1 MPTCFVVQGFGK
13 KTDFTDGRVLDL
25 DASYAIIK
33 EAVEACGL
41 QCLRADEIPHSGTI
55 DVPMYEQLLRADLVI
70 ADLSTYNVNAAFEL
84 GVRYGLRPYATLI
97 VAEDQLKNPFDFSHI
112 VMRRYKHLGEDIGA
126 KEARRFSL
134 ELQTAIKAILPSPQT
149 DSPIYTFFPQLQP
162 PQVAEVQAQAH
173 DAAVRIA
180 AVGQA
185 LTRASEATVP
195 DAGSEDSRATRELLD
210 AAQTML
216 KAGQIAAA
224 RSLLE
229 EAHRRRPQDADV
241 TLRLAQTIAQ
251 SALPA
256 PEAAL
261 QAARELLREL
271 DPDTTNNPETLSLW
285 GSLHL
290 QLWEA
295 TRTRDHLDDSIQ
307 AQERVYFLKQDPDVG
322 VQLAHLF
329 DIRAVVWLEA
339 GEADE
344 ALTDHMLARRVRRE
358 LCRWA
363 PSHLDQL
370 AKEAPGLRYRL
381 MAALWLAALAMDDAA
396 EMARWDSAIETLQ
409 IGAEV
414 HRDRRAQGEA
424 TLDLLRRYA
433 ELQGLQLSTR
443 P

>member
-25 DASYAIIK
+25 DASYAILK

-84 GVRYGLRPYATLI
+84 GVRYGLRPHATLI
-97 VAEDQLKNPFDFSHI
+97 VAEEQLKNPFDFSHI

-126 KEARRFSL
+126 KEARRFSQ
-134 ELQTAIKAILPSPQT
+134 ELQMAIKAILATPQT
-149 DSPIYTFFPQLQP
+149 DSPVYTFFPQLLP
-162 PQVAEVQAQAH
+162 PQEPRAANQAH
-173 DAAVRIA
+173 EAAVRMA

-185 LTRASEATVP
+185 LAQASEAALP
-195 DAGSEDSRATRELLD
+195 EAGNEDSRATRELLD

-216 KAGQIAAA
+216 QAGQPAAA

-241 TLRLAQTIAQ
+241 TLRLAQAIAM
-251 SALPA
+251 SAQPS

-261 QAARELLREL
+261 QATRELLREL
-271 DPDTTNNPETLSLW
+271 DPENTNNPETLTLW
-285 GSLHL
+285 GHVHL
-290 QLWEA
+290 QLWALTPSREY
-295 TRTRDHLDDSIQ
+295 LDESIQ
-307 AQERVYFLKQDPDVG
+307 AQERVFFLKLDPDAG

-329 DIRAVVWLEA
+329 DTRAVVWLEA
-339 GEADE
+339 GDADE
-344 ALTDHMLARRVRRE
+344 ALTDHMLARRVRKD

-363 PSHLDQL
+363 PSHLDRL

-381 MAALWLAALAMDDAA
+381 MAALWLAAQALDDAV
-396 EMARWDSAIETLQ
+396 EMARWDREMATLQ
-409 IGAEV
+409 ISADA
-414 HRDRRAQGEA
+414 HRDRRHQGEA
-424 TLDLLRRYA
+424 SAELLRRYG
-433 ELQGLQLSTR
+433 ELQALQASTQA
-443 P
+443 

>member
-112 VMRRYKHLGEDIGA
+112 VMRRYKHLGEDLGA

-134 ELQTAIKAILPSPQT
+134 ELQTAIKAILPTPQT

-162 PQVAEVQAQAH
+162 PQLAAVQAQAR
-173 DAAVRIA
+173 DTAVRIA

-185 LTRASEATVP
+185 LTRASEASVP

-251 SALPA
+251 SAQPA

-261 QAARELLREL
+261 QAARELLLEL
-271 DPDTTNNPETLSLW
+271 DPDTTNNPETLALW

-290 QLWEA
+290 QLWES

-396 EMARWDSAIETLQ
+396 EVARWDGAIETLQ

-424 TLDLLRRYA
+424 TLELLRRYA
-433 ELQGLQLSTR
+433 ELQGLQMSAR
-443 P
+443 S

>member
-126 KEARRFSL
+126 KEARRFSQ

-162 PQVAEVQAQAH
+162 PQVAQVQAQAH

-261 QAARELLREL
+261 QAARELLLEL

-290 QLWEA
+290 QLWES

-363 PSHLDQL
+363 PGHLDQL
-370 AKEAPGLRYRL
+370 AKEAPALRYRL

-414 HRDRRAQGEA
+414 HRERRAQGEA

-433 ELQGLQLSTR
+433 ELQGLQMSTR